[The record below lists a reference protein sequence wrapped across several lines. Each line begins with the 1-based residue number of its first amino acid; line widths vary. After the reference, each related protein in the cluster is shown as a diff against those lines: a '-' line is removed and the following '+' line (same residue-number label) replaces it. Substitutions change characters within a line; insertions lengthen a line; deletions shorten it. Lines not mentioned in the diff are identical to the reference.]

1 MLLEI
6 RQFGNSA
13 GITIPKAMLLSAHLA
28 IGDKVEARN
37 VINGIILEPAKPR
50 KKYKIKDLLVLCT
63 NENMV
68 LSSEDKEWLNAKSV
82 GQELLD
88 E

>member
-13 GITIPKAMLLSAHLA
+13 GITIPKSLLTSAHLT

-37 VINGIILEPAKPR
+37 VASGIILEPAKPR
-50 KKYKIKDLLVLCT
+50 KKYKIKDLLLLCT
-63 NENMV
+63 DENMA
-68 LSSEDKEWLNAKSV
+68 LSSEDKKWLTMESV
-82 GQELLD
+82 GQELVG